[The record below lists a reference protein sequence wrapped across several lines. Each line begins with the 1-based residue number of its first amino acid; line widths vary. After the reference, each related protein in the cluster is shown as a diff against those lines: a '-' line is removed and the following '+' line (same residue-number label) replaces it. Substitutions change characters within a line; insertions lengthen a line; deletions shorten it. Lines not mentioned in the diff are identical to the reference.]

1 MLFSLCGSMLA
12 QDINKII
19 IDERSDKPML
29 IGVCS
34 RDALTDSNFG
44 WWYNSGYENHEI
56 DENIFE
62 LDSTDLENIS
72 ITIVLGTWCS
82 DSRRDVPA
90 FFKILDVL
98 NFPAEKISLLAVNRD
113 KQLPGNEIDDL
124 EIEFVPTFIIYR
136 EGEEIGRIIEAPQE
150 TLEIDLVAIIK
161 KDGSTVNCV
170 KSY

>member
-1 MLFSLCGSMLA
+1 MKLLVVLILLYCST
-12 QDINKII
+12 DILGQEIKNIV

-44 WWYNSGYENHEI
+44 WWYNSGYENYEV
-56 DENIFE
+56 DENIYE
-62 LDSTDLENIS
+62 LDSAKLENIS

-82 DSRRDVPA
+82 DSRREVPA
-90 FFKILDVL
+90 FFKILDAL
-98 NFPAEKISLLAVNRD
+98 KFPAEKISLLAVDRN

-136 EGEEIGRIIEAPQE
+136 EGEEIGRIVEAPQE
-150 TLEIDLVAIIK
+150 TL
-161 KDGSTVNCV
+161 
-170 KSY
+170 